1 MGFVLGQLYVYSNL
15 SIYHTLA
22 NVMLSVIPQVGIGES
37 FSGFFLPSIHGGRVE
52 SLNLDYSEGGVLHG
66 SQIAGWL

>member
-37 FSGFFLPSIHGGRVE
+37 FSGFFPAKYPWGQGGE
-52 SLNLDYSEGGVLHG
+52 SKFGL
-66 SQIAGWL
+66 Q